1 MSGAMQQPGAQAALS
16 SADSATEVVSGTM
29 TNSAA
34 SLEADYQRLLG
45 AYQTEI
51 GSKITPI

>member
-45 AYQTEI
+45 AYQTDI
-51 GSKITPI
+51 GSKRTPI